1 MSGMCDDNV
10 CKIVALVASV
20 AAANGAHMQRYCTPA
35 ERVVTTAFHSSAV
48 PPIPLA
54 DYGHRIAKYTN
65 QPLAVAVAAV
75 ALMLRYQSACPR
87 AEYALVP
94 TNVHRLLFAA
104 SLVAAKTN
112 SDVFYSNKY
121 YAQVGGVPE
130 AEAHKLEA
138 SLLDALNWSV
148 LVSKDEYDAVLRA
161 ADVAA
166 ELRREASEKRL
177 APQVTATRA
186 GHVLWTCAGVGLADF
201 AAEWQLALGAEPA
214 TARRPAVA
222 PVVTFAE
229 LLRDEREQR
238 AAQLVAPRVASDG
251 HMADLV
257 CFASLAPS
265 SATTPS
271 HHGSALLE
279 IGSGTASPVGG
290 ELLSPSTVDS
300 QRVTPSGASARATVN
315 AGTSVPLRY

>member
-65 QPLAVAVAAV
+65 QPVAVAVAAV

-161 ADVAA
+161 AGVTGSDAA
-166 ELRREASEKRL
+166 AKKL
-177 APQVTATRA
+177 TAIR
-186 GHVLWTCAGVGLADF
+186 
-201 AAEWQLALGAEPA
+201 
-214 TARRPAVA
+214 
-222 PVVTFAE
+222 PVVTFQAIVAAE
-229 LLRDEREQR
+229 QAAQCVPAAEEAPEREAESVLMSMPGFLTAPGTAASSLLPSPSLFAADSGADESIEQVR
-238 AAQLVAPRVASDG
+238 AA
-251 HMADLV
+251 
-257 CFASLAPS
+257 
-265 SATTPS
+265 
-271 HHGSALLE
+271 GSEGLGPQVL
-279 IGSGTASPVGG
+279 G
-290 ELLSPSTVDS
+290 
-300 QRVTPSGASARATVN
+300 Q
-315 AGTSVPLRY
+315 